1 MKRRVSML
9 TIFFGAPPSLRSARV
24 PTRRFLAAGAALLG
38 LAMLPFAAAC
48 AKKTPTT
55 TQEARPPV
63 AAKPEATP
71 VPPPPKAAPPT
82 DETVDISVLD
92 LETLN
97 KKGYLTDAF
106 FDFDQ
111 SDLREDA
118 RSTLATDAQWL
129 KKHPSVQV
137 LIEGHCDER
146 GTAAYNLA
154 LGDRRANAAKEYL
167 ASLGI
172 DVSRLRTVS
181 YGKERP
187 FCTESDESC
196 WQKNRRAHLVITAK

>member
-1 MKRRVSML
+1 MNRRVSTL
-9 TIFFGAPPSLRSARV
+9 TI
-24 PTRRFLAAGAALLG
+24 AALLG
-38 LAMLPFAAAC
+38 LAMLPFAC

-71 VPPPPKAAPPT
+71 VPPPPKPAPPS

-97 KKGYLTDAF
+97 KKGYLTDVF

-129 KKHPSVQV
+129 KKHATVQV

-167 ASLGI
+167 VSLGI
-172 DVSRLRTVS
+172 DVSRVRTVS

-187 FCTESDESC
+187 FCTESSETC
-196 WQKNRRAHLVITAK
+196 WQQNRRAHFVITAK

>member
-1 MKRRVSML
+1 MNRRVSTL
-9 TIFFGAPPSLRSARV
+9 TI
-24 PTRRFLAAGAALLG
+24 AALFG

-48 AKKTPTT
+48 AKKAPTT

-92 LETLN
+92 IETLN

-129 KKHPSVQV
+129 KKHATVQV

-167 ASLGI
+167 VSLGI
-172 DVSRLRTVS
+172 DASRVRTVS

>member
-1 MKRRVSML
+1 MKRRFSAL
-9 TIFFGAPPSLRSARV
+9 TIV
-24 PTRRFLAAGAALLG
+24 ALLG
-38 LAMLPFAAAC
+38 LVALPFTAAC
-48 AKKTPTT
+48 KKKPPTT
-55 TQEARPPV
+55 TPEARPPV
-63 AAKPEATP
+63 TSKPPETNVA
-71 VPPPPKAAPPT
+71 PPPKPAPST
-82 DETVDISVLD
+82 DVESQDITNLD
-92 LETLN
+92 IESLN
-97 KKGYLTDAF
+97 KKGYLNDAF

-167 ASLGI
+167 VSLGI
-172 DVSRLRTVS
+172 DASRIKTIS

-187 FCTESDESC
+187 FCTESSESC

>member
-1 MKRRVSML
+1 MKKLSTTL
-9 TIFFGAPPSLRSARV
+9 TI
-24 PTRRFLAAGAALLG
+24 AALLG
-38 LAMLPFAAAC
+38 MVLLPGAAC
-48 AKKTPTT
+48 KKKPPTT
-55 TQEARPPV
+55 AQDARPPV
-63 AAKPEATP
+63 TAAKPPTDTTVA
-71 VPPPPKAAPPT
+71 PPPKPAPT
-82 DETVDISVLD
+82 SDVEVSEVLTMDIEV
-92 LETLN
+92 LN
-97 KKGYLTDAF
+97 KKGYLSHAY

-118 RSTLATDAQWL
+118 RSVLAGDAQWL
-129 KKHPSVQV
+129 KKHATVQV

-167 ASLGI
+167 VSLGI
-172 DVSRLRTVS
+172 DASRLRTVS

-187 FCTESDESC
+187 FCTESDETC

>member
-1 MKRRVSML
+1 MKRR
-9 TIFFGAPPSLRSARV
+9 FSA
-24 PTRRFLAAGAALLG
+24 LSIAALLG
-38 LAMLPFAAAC
+38 LLVLPFAAAC
-48 AKKTPTT
+48 KKKAPTT
-55 TQEARPPV
+55 APEARPPV
-63 AAKPEATP
+63 TSKPAETP
-71 VPPPPKAAPPT
+71 VSPPPKPAPPS
-82 DETVDISVLD
+82 DLEAVDITNLD
-92 LETLN
+92 IETLN
-97 KKGYLTDAF
+97 KKGYLTDAY

-118 RSTLATDAQWL
+118 RSTLSTDAQWL

-167 ASLGI
+167 VSLGI
-172 DVSRLRTVS
+172 DASRIRTIS

-187 FCTESDESC
+187 FCTESNESC

>member
-1 MKRRVSML
+1 MTRRLTTL
-9 TIFFGAPPSLRSARV
+9 TI
-24 PTRRFLAAGAALLG
+24 AALLV
-38 LAMLPFAAAC
+38 LTVLPFAAAC
-48 AKKTPTT
+48 KQKPPTT

-63 AAKPEATP
+63 TAAKPVETP

-82 DETVDISVLD
+82 DVEAVDITAMDV
-92 LETLN
+92 ETLN
-97 KKGYLTDAF
+97 KKGYLNDAF

-111 SDLREDA
+111 ADLREDA
-118 RSTLATDAQWL
+118 RSVLAADAQWL

-167 ASLGI
+167 VSLGI
-172 DVSRLRTVS
+172 DASRVRTVS

-187 FCTESDESC
+187 FCTESTESC

>member
-1 MKRRVSML
+1 MV
-9 TIFFGAPPSLRSARV
+9 
-24 PTRRFLAAGAALLG
+24 
-38 LAMLPFAAAC
+38 LPFAAC
-48 AKKTPTT
+48 KKKAPTT
-55 TQEARPPV
+55 AQDARPPV
-63 AAKPEATP
+63 TAAKPAETP
-71 VPPPPKAAPPT
+71 VAPPPKPAPAVDVEVT
-82 DETVDISVLD
+82 DVLTLD

-97 KKGYLTDAF
+97 KKGYLSDAF

-118 RSTLATDAQWL
+118 RSVLAGDAQWL
-129 KKHPSVQV
+129 KKHSTVQV

-167 ASLGI
+167 VSLGV
-172 DVSRLRTVS
+172 DASRLRTVS

-187 FCTESDESC
+187 FCTEPNETC

>member
-1 MKRRVSML
+1 MKRRFSAL
-9 TIFFGAPPSLRSARV
+9 TIV
-24 PTRRFLAAGAALLG
+24 ALLG
-38 LAMLPFAAAC
+38 LVALPFATAC
-48 AKKTPTT
+48 KKKAPTT
-55 TQEARPPV
+55 APEARPPV
-63 AAKPEATP
+63 TSKPAETP
-71 VPPPPKAAPPT
+71 VAPPPKPAPST
-82 DETVDISVLD
+82 DIESQDITNLD
-92 LETLN
+92 IESLN
-97 KKGYLTDAF
+97 KKGYLNDAF

-167 ASLGI
+167 VSLGI
-172 DVSRLRTVS
+172 DASRIKTIS

-187 FCTESDESC
+187 FCTESSESC